1 MSGTVVG
8 QGAQRLPE
16 GVVPTL
22 ELRQLLEE
30 PDGFL
35 ASKGELVGGHGGHGV
50 GEDDEFVSALHPLD
64 RTPVRQATQA
74 DQVASLAEDGARA
87 SGWPLSVPWL
97 RLSRQV
103 AELRTL
109 IEGFGD
115 LVSVLDKANP
125 KERAKVYAD
134 LG

>member
-1 MSGTVVG
+1 MMSSC
-8 QGAQRLPE
+8 
-16 GVVPTL
+16 
-22 ELRQLLEE
+22 LRSI
-30 PDGFL
+30 PN
-35 ASKGELVGGHGGHGV
+35 
-50 GEDDEFVSALHPLD
+50 

-125 KERAKVYAD
+125 KERAKVHAD
-134 LG
+134 LGVTLTYRPEEDLVDVQAVPVAACTYERVGGASRPLSTRRS

>member
-1 MSGTVVG
+1 MASSRRRAGWLGAMAAMEWARMMSSC
-8 QGAQRLPE
+8 
-16 GVVPTL
+16 
-22 ELRQLLEE
+22 LRSI
-30 PDGFL
+30 PG
-35 ASKGELVGGHGGHGV
+35 SN
-50 GEDDEFVSALHPLD
+50 
-64 RTPVRQATQA
+64 TCRQATQA